1 MKGRSKGVIESEK
14 RLVMEILQRLKGLE
28 GSGAGKGVVR
38 ALKNSP
44 GQWCFQHLLP
54 DIFDRI

>member
-14 RLVMEILQRLKGLE
+14 RLVMEILQRLKRVGRV
-28 GSGAGKGVVR
+28 GAGEGVVR

-44 GQWCFQHLLP
+44 WQWCFQHLLP